1 MLIQKS
7 LIGFFVCERNNS
19 NKYCCTFVNQ
29 LHVSIKTSDEW
40 TMVPMN
46 NLPSLLKHR
55 IKIIQ
60 MYIPVH
66 VYGYMVFNFLTF
78 TKFYMEIRA
87 KKNTQ

>member
-29 LHVSIKTSDEW
+29 LHESIKTSDEW

-46 NLPSLLKHR
+46 N
-55 IKIIQ
+55 
-60 MYIPVH
+60 
-66 VYGYMVFNFLTF
+66 
-78 TKFYMEIRA
+78 
-87 KKNTQ
+87 